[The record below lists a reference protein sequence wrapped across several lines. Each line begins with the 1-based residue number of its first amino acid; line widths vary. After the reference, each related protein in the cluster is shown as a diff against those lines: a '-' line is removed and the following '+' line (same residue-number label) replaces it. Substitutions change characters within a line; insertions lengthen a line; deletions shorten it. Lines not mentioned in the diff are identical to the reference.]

1 MVLILVV
8 VEDSLWHDPV
18 AANIVAALIVLILV
32 VVEDSLWPGLG
43 ISLGSFSNVLI
54 LVVVEDSLWRTN
66 TNNTNPNTEKS

>member
-18 AANIVAALIVLILV
+18 AADIVAALI
-32 VVEDSLWPGLG
+32 
-43 ISLGSFSNVLI
+43 VLI